1 LIFTKAQLEAGF
13 LHCGV
18 ERDQTKR
25 RRDKEMDGMIGWG
38 PFGMIGMFFNL
49 LVFVG
54 LLALIAWGVPRILS
68 ARQGGEQAD
77 SAEEILRQRFARGE
91 INVEEYERSYEALRK
106 DSPRKDYEDYVREA
120 KEQLRDEGAAR
131 REEDNG

>member
-1 LIFTKAQLEAGF
+1 LVSYTA
-13 LHCGV
+13 GV
-18 ERDQTKR
+18 EKIGPKGDEMM
-25 RRDKEMDGMIGWG
+25 EMDGMIGWG

-54 LLALIAWGVPRILS
+54 LLVLIAWGVPRILS
-68 ARQGGEQAD
+68 GRQGGERAD

-91 INVEEYERSYEALRK
+91 INAEEYERSYETL
-106 DSPRKDYEDYVREA
+106 RKDYEDYVREA

-131 REEDNG
+131 REEDNL